1 MNYKQIILE
10 ALQLNEASL
19 GRLYQHLKNKDPIA
33 FVSGDRED
41 SEPGENKANRAN
53 LKRYLNLSGFGYN
66 RIKGGYV
73 EEGGKRV
80 DAESSFVIYS
90 DKAREEQLRDLA
102 IALGKKYKQS
112 SILFVDSEGQAKFI
126 STRNDSWV
134 GPFGQTMKLGK
145 FKTTNINDFY
155 TKIGNKEFKFDSLTE
170 ESDLIDNAPSVSDR
184 CAREAFMH
192 HLESK
197 KDNVIDYWETEI
209 IQAGEPINEDYLEEN
224 FSNEKLVDQ
233 INQFRDHVAAAPK
246 HKLDK
251 DEHYQVRSDIE
262 RILDNMPVGIVLMQ
276 DTDAGEERY
285 TKINDKQFGW
295 ERLRQPFKD
304 VREQSSFDIAQWL
317 IAPAWV
323 DRGPVKFK
331 MQ

>member
-1 MNYKQIILE
+1 MCNGTPRRLAVIKIMNYKQIILE

-155 TKIGNKEFKFDSLTE
+155 TKIGNKEFKFDTLEEDVECKPSMVERQAQSAFKKSL
-170 ESDLIDNAPSVSDR
+170 I
-184 CAREAFMH
+184 
-192 HLESK
+192 SK
-197 KDNVIDYWETEI
+197 KDCVIEYWEAEVV
-209 IQAGEPINEDYLEEN
+209 QAGEPMNEDYLEEN

-233 INQFRDHVAAAPK
+233 INQFRDRVIAAPK

-251 DEHYQVRSDIE
+251 D
-262 RILDNMPVGIVLMQ
+262 
-276 DTDAGEERY
+276 
-285 TKINDKQFGW
+285 
-295 ERLRQPFKD
+295 
-304 VREQSSFDIAQWL
+304 
-317 IAPAWV
+317 
-323 DRGPVKFK
+323 
-331 MQ
+331 